1 MSATNFCLGS
11 GEAALPGVSMRGARY
26 SRNLKQPSEGSIG
39 IAGAGRVA
47 QALGRL
53 LLEAGEPVVCVASRD
68 LHRARA
74 AAKFIGPGVEAFV
87 YADVPGGISRWLVAV
102 ADRGLTEVA
111 TVLSKHTGISI
122 AIHPS
127 GASGPEVL
135 APLRERGVAC
145 GTLHPLQTVV
155 EGPAGV
161 AALRGAAFAILGD
174 PEATAWAEQ
183 IAVLAGGEILRIP
196 SELRP
201 LYHAAAIMASNYVIA
216 LADAAQTLMECVGV
230 EKSAALRALAPIMRA
245 AVENA
250 VTRGPVAAL
259 TGPIERG
266 DIKTV
271 ESHLKALSSAPERI
285 QRLYRAAG
293 LQTIDVAQRRGLS
306 AAVALDLEKTLL
318 SRRGD

>member
-1 MSATNFCLGS
+1 LKH
-11 GEAALPGVSMRGARY
+11 AA
-26 SRNLKQPSEGSIG
+26 EGSIG

-53 LLEAGEPVVCVASRD
+53 LFEAGEPVVCVASRD
-68 LHRARA
+68 LRHAQA
-74 AAKFIGPGVEAFV
+74 AAQFIGPGVEAVV
-87 YADVPGGISRWLVAV
+87 YADVPGGVSRWLVAV

-111 TVLSKHTGISI
+111 VILSARTGIRI
-122 AIHPS
+122 ALHPS

-155 EGPAGV
+155 EGHGGV

-174 PEATAWAEQ
+174 PEATAWAER
-183 IAVLAGGEILRIP
+183 IAVLAGGEVLRIP
-196 SELRP
+196 SDLRP

-216 LADAAQTLMECVGV
+216 LADAAQTLMECVGI
-230 EKSAALRALAPIMRA
+230 EGRAALRALAPIMRA

-271 ESHLKALSSAPERI
+271 EAHLQALSGAPARI
-285 QRLYRAAG
+285 QGLYRAAG
-293 LQTIDVAQRRGLS
+293 LQTIDVARRRGLDS
-306 AAVALDLEKTLL
+306 GVALDLEKILL
-318 SRRGD
+318 PRCGD